1 MTHCHRHPEKK
12 ARRKCYRC
20 REVICIDCYYR
31 RDRHIFC
38 GRRCF
43 VLYRAA
49 TLRESGAK
57 LAHRRIP
64 LAVAVGI
71 IVTVL
76 VPLGV
81 MLTWASAE
89 LDAPFLDRVIHRERR
104 QGAVAARITAIEES
118 EKTMVVSG
126 LATPGA
132 VIFLMRDGTSV
143 ANGVADPSGTFR
155 FSIDLGSAAA
165 TFTVAA
171 VPREML
177 ASMAFTPDR
186 PVMMAELRDSVRSNQ
201 ARFVESFNRGPA
213 ADQSIVL
220 SFDAGSSDKGALEI
234 LDTLRAHRIQTTVF
248 LTGDFIDKF
257 PSVARR
263 VVADG
268 HEVGNHTYTHPRL
281 TTFARNRK
289 QITLPSMT
297 RERLQDEL
305 SRTAA
310 VFHRVTGAEMAK
322 YWRAPFGE
330 ENSEIRGWAAE
341 LGYLHVGWTKG
352 RKYNLDSLDW
362 VVDQTSPIY
371 FTPEQLAERML
382 GFDAAN
388 GTTLNGGIILMHLG
402 TDRGHDDRIDR
413 ALPSMITRFQGRG
426 FRFVKVSDMRGS
438 SNAG

>member
-1 MTHCHRHPEKK
+1 MSHCYRHPVKT

-20 REVICIDCYYR
+20 KQVICIDCYYR

-38 GRRCF
+38 SRKCF
-43 VLYRAA
+43 IRYKVASVRSDA
-49 TLRESGAK
+49 AK
-57 LAHRRIP
+57 LAHRPVP
-64 LAVAVGI
+64 LAVAVAV
-71 IVTVL
+71 IVAVL
-76 VPLGV
+76 APLGV

-89 LDAPFLDRVIHRERR
+89 LDAPFLDRVIHRTRDA
-104 QGAVAARITAIEES
+104 QPVAARITSIEEG
-118 EKTMVVSG
+118 ETTMVVSG

-132 VIFLMRDGTSV
+132 VIFLMRDGRSV
-143 ANGVADPSGTFR
+143 ANGVSDPSGQFR
-155 FSIDLGSAAA
+155 FSIELGSAAA

-171 VPREML
+171 APRESL
-177 ASMAFTPDR
+177 ASMAFKPDR
-186 PVMMAELRDSVRSNQ
+186 PIVMAELRDSVRSNQ

-213 ADQSIVL
+213 DDQSIVL
-220 SFDAGSSDKGALEI
+220 SFDAGSSDKGAQEI
-234 LDTLRAHRIQTTVF
+234 LDTLRAHGIQTTIF
-248 LTGDFIDKF
+248 LTGDFVENF

-263 VVADG
+263 IVADG

-281 TTFARNRK
+281 TTFARNRR

-297 RERLQDEL
+297 RERLQSEL
-305 SRTAA
+305 SRTAEI
-310 VFHRVTGAEMAK
+310 FHRVTGAQMAK

-362 VVDQTSPIY
+362 VVDQSSPIY
-371 FTPEQLAERML
+371 FTPEELAERML

-388 GTTLNGGIILMHLG
+388 NTTLNGGIILMHLG

-413 ALPSMITRFQGRG
+413 ALPSMIARFQGRG
-426 FRFVKVSDMRGS
+426 FRFVKVSAMRGS
-438 SNAG
+438 ANAG